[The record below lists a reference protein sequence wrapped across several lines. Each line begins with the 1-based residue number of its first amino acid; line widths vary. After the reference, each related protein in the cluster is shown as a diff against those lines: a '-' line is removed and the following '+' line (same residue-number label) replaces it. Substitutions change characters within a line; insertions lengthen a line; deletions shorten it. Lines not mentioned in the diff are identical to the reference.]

1 MAEQAD
7 RPLPPHVTTPL
18 LTLITTRSMDED
30 YAHVARRR
38 AEGGPS
44 ASGGNGRGHWTTPA
58 VVAVFGVLATVVAVQ
73 TSRDADVAELGR
85 AALTAQINVGRDELT
100 ALQRSVTTLEEAN
113 RQSASRNDTL
123 AAQEQDLENNVR
135 RLEIRTGFVA
145 VRGEGVRMT
154 IASSPGADDTQEI
167 RDEDLATLVDG
178 LWQAGAEAVAINGQR
193 INVLGGIRNT
203 GRAIHINGRP
213 LTSPYV
219 VEAIG
224 DTGTLQANLL
234 RSSEGQEWFALVN
247 GLGFS
252 YVAQNVNE
260 LRLPAAPLRQLRQVT
275 EGTAADNVGKP
286 QEKEA
291 KP

>member
-38 AEGGPS
+38 AES
-44 ASGGNGRGHWTTPA
+44 AAPDAAGRGRVRWTTPA
-58 VVAVFGVLATVVAVQ
+58 VVAVFGVLATIVAVQ

-85 AALTAQINVGRDELT
+85 AALTAQINAGRAELT
-100 ALQRSVTTLEEAN
+100 QLQSTVTTLEEAN
-113 RQSASRNDTL
+113 RRSVARIDLLES
-123 AAQEQDLENNVR
+123 QERDLDDNVR

-154 IASSPGADDTQEI
+154 IASSPGADDTQEV

-178 LWQAGAEAVAINGQR
+178 LWHAGAEAIAINGLR

-203 GRAIHINGRP
+203 GRAIHVNGRP

-224 DTGTLQANLL
+224 DTATLQADLL
-234 RSSEGQEWFALVN
+234 RSSQGQEWFALVN

-275 EGTAADNVGKP
+275 EGTAADNAGKP
-286 QEKEA
+286 QDKEA
-291 KP
+291 TP